1 MQVSVLALEPHA
13 DDVALFCAFTAQRLN
28 AHVVTVLTSHTQ
40 EHAGVTQQ
48 QRQAES
54 ECAMAELGLSWQQW
68 PYRDDEPD
76 WDAVEA
82 AMRAIDDRLAPET
95 VLAPAVDFEANGHD
109 EAEIPVTGWGVMQHD
124 MVGKLAVR
132 VFGARVVRFQTYT
145 RHGGRVRD
153 GVEVVGDTDQ
163 VCRKLRALACYRS
176 QIGEP
181 SCRSWFSDGI
191 TEWLA

>member
-13 DDVALFCAFTAQRLN
+13 DDLSLFCAFTAQRLN

-40 EHAGVTQQ
+40 QRAGVTQP
-48 QRQAES
+48 QRQDES
-54 ECAMAELGLSWQQW
+54 ECAMRELGLTWQQW

-82 AMRAIDDRLAPET
+82 AMRAIDDRLDPET
-95 VLAPAVDFEANGHD
+95 VLAPAVDFVANGHD
-109 EAEIPVTGWGVMQHD
+109 AAEIPVTGWGVMQHD

-132 VFGARVVRFQTYT
+132 VFGSRVVHYHAYT
-145 RHGGRVRD
+145 RWGGRTRD

-181 SCRSWFSDGI
+181 SCRSWFLGEL
-191 TEWLA
+191 TEYLA